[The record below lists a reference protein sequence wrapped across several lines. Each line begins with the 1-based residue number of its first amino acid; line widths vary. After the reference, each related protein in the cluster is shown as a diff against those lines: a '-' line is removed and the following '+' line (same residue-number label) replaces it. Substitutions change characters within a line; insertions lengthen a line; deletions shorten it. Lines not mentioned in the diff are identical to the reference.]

1 MSMFG
6 VWAGPRVRDLGWVC
20 GAFACSFVALSIPG
34 EAHAQRPPA
43 EGEAVEMFDYVVVAG
58 DTCAR
63 ISRRFYGSPRRYD
76 IIHAYNPDM
85 GPPPHRL
92 VAGTVLHLP
101 RTAVDA
107 TRIADARVTARER
120 AVTAHPG
127 DVETWRDAPVG
138 LELFRGWHVSTE
150 ERSSAELTFADTS
163 VLALREDTL
172 VIIFGDSSRRV
183 RRGGTE
189 ARVERGS
196 LRTALGELRGEGGG
210 GGGGN
215 SLHVVTPSSQAD
227 MRGGSAVVSVD
238 DAGTS
243 RVSAHEGSVALSDA
257 AGRGRT
263 TVPEGMGSS
272 VATGARPTRPRPL
285 PAAPTMDA
293 GALRFLGIPGRGG
306 DVRGSWQPVTG
317 ARTYRIEIARQA
329 SGRDLVS
336 AVEVPASVTQFEI
349 HGLPAGRY
357 FVRLATIDSEFFESR
372 PSAPI
377 EIAIEDGVFL
387 GPGGAPITLP
397 PLDPSEEPGPAEL
410 RPGTRMSLPDG
421 VSCTG
426 GGGGELAL
434 LHGVSATCTDASGA
448 AVALPSYFVPA
459 LTVALDET
467 ALVRG
472 RTTHVVVRSAPGE
485 APIPSNATLRGR
497 GVTLSNVRYADGA
510 LEADA
515 EVAEDAGERASI
527 DVIAADGTTV
537 LSSVPAAISDPP
549 PAPERVVEEAPAEV
563 EEAPAPP
570 RRRAMLTAVA
580 APFASSVALR
590 AHDERGVGGTF
601 SVAGM
606 DEGEDGTRMRAS
618 FEMFGTLFEDQ
629 LRLSLAIPVDP
640 FGRPPTESWRRGST
654 DIVASAGWLFGG
666 ERDPV
671 SVLIDLGAWLPT
683 QGESSIGT
691 VRFVPSIELAW
702 AVAEGFALRTRQ
714 SAILELSDE
723 GARRWASAYGLDLAL
738 AGPLGLIIEGDLTLG
753 EERGSRPL
761 DAAFAAAFTLDLDAV
776 GLSIGGRFAPLGGD
790 VYAPAEVHIT
800 FRGTAP

>member
-1 MSMFG
+1 MMFG
-6 VWAGPRVRDLGWVC
+6 AVLGSGPAAPRTVACLLAC
-20 GAFACSFVALSIPG
+20 TFALAPSI
-34 EAHAQRPPA
+34 AVAQRPPA
-43 EGEAVEMFDYVVVAG
+43 EGDAVEIVDYVVVAG

-92 VAGTVLHLP
+92 VPGTVLHLP
-101 RTAVDA
+101 RTAVDS
-107 TRIADARVTARER
+107 TRIPDARVTARER
-120 AVTAHPG
+120 SVTAHPG
-127 DVETWRDAPVG
+127 DVESWRDAPVG

-196 LRTALGELRGEGGG
+196 LRTALGDLRGGD
-210 GGGGN
+210 GGGN

-238 DAGTS
+238 GSGTS

-257 AGRGRT
+257 SGRGRT

-285 PAAPTMDA
+285 PAAPAMDA
-293 GALRFLGIPGRGG
+293 GALRFLGLPGRGG

-317 ARTYRIEIARQA
+317 ARTYRIEIARQS
-329 SGRDLVS
+329 SGRDVVA
-336 AVEVPASVTQFEI
+336 AVEVPATVTNFEV

-357 FVRLATIDSEFFESR
+357 YVRLATIDTDFFESR
-372 PSAPI
+372 PSAPV
-377 EIAIEDGVFL
+377 EITVDDAVFL
-387 GPGGAPITLP
+387 GPGGATITAPPI
-397 PLDPSEEPGPAEL
+397 DPSEEPGPAEL
-410 RPGTRMSLPDG
+410 RPGTRMRLPDG

-426 GGGGELAL
+426 GADGELAL
-434 LHGVSATCTDASGA
+434 MHGASPTCSDASGA
-448 AVALPSYFVPA
+448 PVALPSYFVPA
-459 LTVALDET
+459 LTVALDDT

-472 RTTHVVVRSAPGE
+472 QRTHVVVRSAPGE

-497 GVTLSNVRYADGA
+497 GVTLSDVRYVDGA

-537 LSSVPAAISDPP
+537 LSSVPATIAAP
-549 PAPERVVEEAPAEV
+549 PAEAPVEEVAPPVEEEAP
-563 EEAPAPP
+563 PPP

-601 SVAGM
+601 SIAGM
-606 DEGEDGTRMRAS
+606 DEGEDGGRMRAS
-618 FEMFGTLFEDQ
+618 FEMFGTLFDDQ
-629 LRLSLAIPVDP
+629 LRLSLAVPVDP
-640 FGRPPTESWRRGST
+640 FGRPPAESWRRGST

-666 ERDPV
+666 ERTPI
-671 SVLIDLGAWLPT
+671 SVLVDVGAWLPT
-683 QGESSIGT
+683 QTASSVGT
-691 VRFVPSIELAW
+691 VRFVPSVELAW
-702 AVAEGFALRTRQ
+702 AATEGVALRTRQ
-714 SAILELSDE
+714 SAILELRDG
-723 GARRWASAYGLDLAL
+723 GARRWASAYGLDLLL
-738 AGPLGLIIEGDLTLG
+738 AGPLGLIIEADMTLG
-753 EERGSRPL
+753 EEQGSRPF
-761 DAAFAAAFTLDLDAV
+761 DAAFAAAFTIDLDAV
-776 GLSIGGRFAPLGGD
+776 GLSLGGRFGPLGGD
-790 VYAPAEVHIT
+790 VYAPAEIHVT